1 MPARSFAAHARRG
14 MKISQGVVFRRS
26 GRSRPVH
33 HPCTGDSD
41 AVERSCRAPSR
52 HVYGLPIVRPRVSCR
67 IDDDIDVVCLPLVY
81 RGGLLYGQALLWLL
95 TAWTQFLMRLAG
107 PQWSAVHG
115 RSGRGTSGRL
125 SLDRGLCGGSA
136 QQACCRALRRGVLCS
151 VEAANVGEHV
161 H

>member
-1 MPARSFAAHARRG
+1 MVYRLYAHA
-14 MKISQGVVFRRS
+14 FRAES
-26 GRSRPVH
+26 TTTSM
-33 HPCTGDSD
+33 
-41 AVERSCRAPSR
+41 
-52 HVYGLPIVRPRVSCR
+52 LF
-67 IDDDIDVVCLPLVY
+67 VY
-81 RGGLLYGQALLWLL
+81 RGGLLYGQALLWLW